1 MLKKELLEL
10 LKDIPE
16 DGDITETIQNV
27 EGLIKPLDLNKITI
41 EQYKEI
47 LEKNEAIKG
56 YNTSVE
62 DGIRSKAVEH
72 YKANKGKQAIE
83 NAVEEALK
91 NAKNEGLSPEQIEVK
106 ELKAQLEAMQK
117 QQKLNEVKSNY
128 SNIFAEKKLD
138 TRLLDL
144 LNLDRESE
152 LIDKDIATLEEVI
165 NSLVSNK
172 VDETFKGSST
182 EPQGNETTGEV
193 LDDVSKAF
201 YAINPNLG
209 K

>member
-27 EGLIKPLDLNKITI
+27 EGLIKPLDLSKITI

-47 LEKNEAIKG
+47 LEKNETIKG

-72 YKANKGKQAIE
+72 YKANKGKQAID
-83 NAVEEALK
+83 NAVAEALK
-91 NAKNEGLSPEQIEVK
+91 NAKNEGLTPEQLEVK
-106 ELKAQLEAMQK
+106 QLKEQLAEMQK

-128 SNIFAEKKLD
+128 SNVFAEKKLD

-152 LIDKDIATLEEVI
+152 AIDKDIATLEEVI

-182 EPQGNETTGEV
+182 EPQGNETPQGEPM
-193 LDDVSKAF
+193 DEVSQLF
-201 YAINPNLG
+201 YSMRN
-209 K
+209 

>member
-10 LKDIPE
+10 LNDIPE

-27 EGLIKPLDLNKITI
+27 EGLIKPLDLSKITI

-56 YNTSVE
+56 YNSSQE
-62 DGIRSKAVEH
+62 DTIRSKAVEH
-72 YKANKGKQAIE
+72 YKANKGKQAID
-83 NAVEEALK
+83 NAVAEALK
-91 NAKNEGLSPEQIEVK
+91 NAKNEGLTPEQLEVK
-106 ELKAQLEAMQK
+106 QLKEQLAEMQK

-152 LIDKDIATLEEVI
+152 AIDKDIATLEEVI
-165 NSLVSNK
+165 NSLVSDK

-182 EPQGNETTGEV
+182 EPKGNETPQGEPM
-193 LDDVSKAF
+193 DEVSQLF
-201 YAINPNLG
+201 YSMRN
-209 K
+209 